1 MPSCMVK
8 CSVKT
13 VPLIN
18 HCMVLHFHLAGAHSP
33 NIYCKQKEDPGGEGR
48 RQLSSNQTQDK
59 TIDKTKAI
67 LTHHHEVDPTV
78 ATVVND
84 QPC

>member
-1 MPSCMVK
+1 MVK

-59 TIDKTKAI
+59 TIDKTNTI

>member
-1 MPSCMVK
+1 MHGEMQCKDCAVNKSLYGF
-8 CSVKT
+8 T
-13 VPLIN
+13 L
-18 HCMVLHFHLAGAHSP
+18 SP
-33 NIYCKQKEDPGGEGR
+33 GWGSLTKHILQTEGRPKGGGEDNY
-48 RQLSSNQTQDK
+48 QAYQTQDK
-59 TIDKTKAI
+59 TIDKTNTI